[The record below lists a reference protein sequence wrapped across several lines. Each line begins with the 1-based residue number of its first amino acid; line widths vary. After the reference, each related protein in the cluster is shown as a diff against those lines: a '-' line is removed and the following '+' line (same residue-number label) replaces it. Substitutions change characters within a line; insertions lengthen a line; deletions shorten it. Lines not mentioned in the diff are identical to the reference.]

1 MEDEFLAR
9 TAADEEARRATYK
22 EEVASA
28 KLATVSQIVSGQVV
42 IRPPGS
48 NSPGRSRSPGAYACV
63 CGDSSWVLGSAADR
77 LGMQRMPLFYVMHND
92 ASRQPAHACGL

>member
-1 MEDEFLAR
+1 MEDDYLAR
-9 TAADEEARRATYK
+9 TAADEEARRLTYK

-48 NSPGRSRSPGAYACV
+48 NSPGRSRSPGTCYTHV
-63 CGDSSWVLGSAADR
+63 FVLTAAGSAAAEHGWGCSVR
-77 LGMQRMPLFYVMHND
+77 LQVRSCRVRNNVGCNCFE
-92 ASRQPAHACGL
+92 

>member
-1 MEDEFLAR
+1 MEDDYLAR
-9 TAADEEARRATYK
+9 TAADEEARRLTYK

-48 NSPGRSRSPGAYACV
+48 NSPGRSRSPGTCTHV
-63 CGDSSWVLGSAADR
+63 FVPAAAGCWQCCSCR
-77 LGMQRMPLFYVMHND
+77 TAGHAVAD
-92 ASRQPAHACGL
+92 AQLQGA